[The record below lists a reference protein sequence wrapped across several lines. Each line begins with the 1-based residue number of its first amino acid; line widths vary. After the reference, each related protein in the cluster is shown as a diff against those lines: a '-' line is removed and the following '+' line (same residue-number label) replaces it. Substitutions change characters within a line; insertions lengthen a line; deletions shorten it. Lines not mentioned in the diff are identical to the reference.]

1 MTGNGNNVNDHQD
14 FLSSILKLLDN
25 QHISPEYPLR
35 LYLLAEQY
43 IKATCDNIRASIL
56 NEIDMLENNYAIE
69 DSSISAFKETVLAY
83 LKEEV
88 VIK

>member
-1 MTGNGNNVNDHQD
+1 MTGSGINMNDHQD

-56 NEIDMLENNYAIE
+56 SEIDVLEHSYAIE
-69 DSSISAFKETVLAY
+69 DSSISAFKESVLIY

-88 VIK
+88 AIK